1 MPLHG
6 RKAAGW
12 AVVAATAAA
21 VTISARAAVITE
33 TVPASGSVFAD
44 VGADLYVPN
53 FNTALGTLTAA
64 SVSLTGQFTPSVVFG
79 FNSPP
84 PPPPPS
90 VQFVNPYVDIVTEQL
105 RQILGSQSVGYVIA
119 PDGRAATAVGTPEA
133 VDINGPL
140 SVTNLPVYPP
150 DPTVLDFYIVAS
162 SGFVIPPNAFI
173 TADHGDLDA
182 QLAVTY
188 TYTPSA
194 AVPEPASLVLLGTGL
209 LGLCAVRAGRRQ
221 TASGRSS

>member
-1 MPLHG
+1 M
-6 RKAAGW
+6 
-12 AVVAATAAA
+12 
-21 VTISARAAVITE
+21 
-33 TVPASGSVFAD
+33 
-44 VGADLYVPN
+44 PN
-53 FNTALGTLTAA
+53 FNAALGTLTAA
-64 SVSLTGQFTPSVVFG
+64 SVSLTGQFTPAVVFG

-90 VQFVNPYVDIVTEQL
+90 VQFVNSYVYLVTAQL
-105 RQILGSQSVGYVIA
+105 GQVFGSQSVGYVIE
-119 PDGRAATAVGTPEA
+119 PDGRTATAVGTAEA

-150 DPTVLDFYIVAS
+150 DPTVLDFYMVES
-162 SGFVIPPNAFI
+162 SGFVIPPNSFI
-173 TADHGDLDA
+173 LVDQGDLDA

-188 TYTPSA
+188 TYTPKA
-194 AVPEPASLVLLGTGL
+194 AVPGPTSLALLGAGL